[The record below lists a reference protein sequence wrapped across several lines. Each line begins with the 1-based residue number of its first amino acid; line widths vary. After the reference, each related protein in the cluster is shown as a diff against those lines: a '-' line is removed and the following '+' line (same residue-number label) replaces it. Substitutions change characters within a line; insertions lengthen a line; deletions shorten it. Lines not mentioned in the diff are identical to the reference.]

1 MLSKSKIS
9 LATHHYIPSSVATK
23 RFVLPDFDPTLNQM
37 EELAERVA
45 YVIVPPDADIAAPTV
60 LFVALCLV
68 IVPFHATSVAYRHKR
83 NMEMVLGCLMTAFFT
98 MIAIPMCVTIFMDP
112 HMRQHSL
119 RNFAAA
125 GVLFASFLGVICA
138 LALGLPMIVVWFFKE
153 PERTAK
159 LFACVVAT
167 WAVYG
172 VWTTG
177 AFR

>member
-1 MLSKSKIS
+1 
-9 LATHHYIPSSVATK
+9 
-23 RFVLPDFDPTLNQM
+23 M

-45 YVIVPPDADIAAPTV
+45 YVIVPPDADIAAPTL
-60 LFVALCLV
+60 LFVVLSLV
-68 IVPFHATSVAYRHKR
+68 IVPFHATSVAYRHKLER
-83 NMEMVLGCLMTAFFT
+83 LTALGCLMTAFFT
-98 MIAIPMCVTIFMDP
+98 VIAIPLCLTIFMDP

-119 RNFAAA
+119 RKFAAA
-125 GVLFASFLGVICA
+125 GVLSFFAASTLASFLGVICA

-153 PERTAK
+153 PVRTAK

-167 WAVYG
+167 WACYG